1 MKDKI
6 LNILSIVLVVFAIA
20 TTICFVVK
28 INTSSVN
35 NTLQTEQT
43 EISTSIYTH
52 HNTTP
57 TTTCAA
63 VTYEDVENLEME
75 LAKYI
80 TSNDDTEKLI
90 ANKAAEYINARY
102 NYEGTISENY
112 SDIITKIDN
121 LVTETYLPQVKKSMN
136 TAGGNF
142 VSLKNKKVR
151 NYCSAEDIY
160 ITSDTYDD
168 GSKIY
173 MTAVLIK
180 VNESLIRY
188 HQISFAQYE
197 DGSYLI
203 NYDNTLNISYA
214 KYDLEPIDIQK
225 SQITEEK

>member
-1 MKDKI
+1 MKDKL
-6 LNILSIVLVVFAIA
+6 LNILSIVLVVSAIA

-28 INTSSVN
+28 INTSSIN

-43 EISTSIYTH
+43 EISTSIYTQ

-57 TTTCAA
+57 ATTYAA
-63 VTYEDVENLEME
+63 VTYEDIENLEME
-75 LAKYI
+75 LAKYS

-90 ANKAAEYINARY
+90 ANKATEYINARY

-121 LVTETYLPQVKKSMN
+121 LVAETYLPQVKKSMN

-214 KYDLEPIDIQK
+214 KYDLEPIETQK
-225 SQITEEK
+225 YK

>member
-57 TTTCAA
+57 TTTCTA

-75 LAKYI
+75 IAKYI

-214 KYDLEPIDIQK
+214 KYDLEPIETQK